1 MAKPLVIVESPA
13 KAKTLGR
20 FLGNRYRVE
29 ASYGHIRDLP
39 ESAAEVPKDIKEK
52 EWGRL
57 GVDVESDFTPYYV
70 VPSDKRKQVAHLK
83 TAVKEASELLL
94 ATDPDREG
102 ESISWHLAQLL
113 KPRIPVRR
121 IVFHEITEDAVK
133 EALANP
139 SDVNENLVRAQ
150 ESRRILDRLY
160 GYTLSPV
167 LWKKVQTG
175 LSAGRVQS
183 VAVRLIVEREEER
196 RAFRAGVFWD
206 LEASMEGEGRRFVAT
221 LVRIGDQRIASGK
234 DFDPQTGRL
243 KNQVRLIDEA
253 SAGALVDAMV
263 GNLPWTVSSVEQK
276 PGVER
281 PAPPFTTSTLTQEAS
296 RKLGF
301 ATERTMQVAQR
312 LFQGLEGVGGGQGL
326 ITYHRTDSTTLSD
339 KALGESARVIREIFG
354 AEFHDG
360 PRRYQTRVKNAQ
372 EAHEA
377 IRPTDFRLT
386 PAQLEGALD
395 FDELRVYELIWKR
408 TMASQMVD
416 ARVLRTTL
424 EISAKGTGGEVA
436 VLTASGKAIEFAGFR
451 RAYVEGSDDP
461 AAELEEQEAIL
472 PQCRVGDRIHRDGST
487 PIALL
492 DTVPKRHETT
502 PPARYTEASLIKE
515 LERLGIGRP
524 STYAPTIATIV
535 RRGYV
540 FRQSK
545 ALVPSFTAF
554 AVTKLLREH
563 FGDFVETDFTAEMED
578 DLDEISRGEREWVA
592 FLKQF
597 YYGDK
602 KHRGLLPAVEHGA
615 EKADY
620 PVLTLGEDDDSGEPV
635 RVRIGRF
642 GPFVQVGEGGPGRT
656 ASLPEDVAPADLTVE
671 KALELV
677 RAKAEGPRTLGTD
690 PATGL
695 PVFVMNGRYGAYV
708 QLGETPIKGQR
719 AKVKGEEASKVKGEG
734 ASKGKGGDAKPKRA
748 SLQAGMSEDTVTLDE
763 ALRLLSL
770 PRVLGLHPDDNEPVV
785 TNFGRFGPYV
795 KHGDEFRSLESEE
808 DVFGISFDAALAL
821 LRAPKQSR
829 RRQTQKKVLRELSA
843 DGSTLKL
850 MAGRYGPY
858 VTDGTTN
865 ASLPRGTSPES
876 LTYAQAA
883 ELIAARRD
891 AVPMPRRR
899 ARGQGARPQGSGP
912 RPQSGPRGQAPGTR
926 PKATGR
932 RRARRPDS

>member
-20 FLGNRYRVE
+20 FLGNQYRVE

-39 ESAAEVPKDIKEK
+39 ESAAEVPKEIKEK

-57 GVDVESDFTPYYV
+57 GVDVDKDFTPYYV
-70 VPSDKRKQVAHLK
+70 VPGDKKKQVAHLRS
-83 TAVKEASELLL
+83 AVKEASELLL

-102 ESISWHLAQLL
+102 ESISWHLAQVL
-113 KPRIPVRR
+113 KPKVPVRR
-121 IVFHEITEDAVK
+121 IVFHEITEDAVRD
-133 EALANP
+133 ALAHP

-183 VAVRLIVEREEER
+183 VAVRVIVEREEER
-196 RAFRAGVFWD
+196 RAFRTAVYWD
-206 LEASMEGEGRRFVAT
+206 IEARLRGEGREFTAT
-221 LVRIGDQRIASGK
+221 LVRLADQRIASGK
-234 DFDPQTGRL
+234 DFDPQTGEL
-243 KNQVRLIDEA
+243 KNRNVRLLDEA
-253 SAGALVDAMV
+253 AAAALVEAV
-263 GNLPWTVSSVEQK
+263 RGNLPWTVTGVEQK

-301 ATERTMQVAQR
+301 ATERTMQIAQR
-312 LFQGLEGVGGGQGL
+312 LFQGVDAVDGVGGL

-339 KALGESARVIREIFG
+339 KALQESARVIREMFG
-354 AEFHDG
+354 GEYYDG

-377 IRPTDFRLT
+377 IRPTDFRLA
-386 PAQLEGALD
+386 PSQLDGVLD
-395 FDELRVYELIWKR
+395 SDELKLYELIWKR
-408 TMASQMVD
+408 TTASQMVD
-416 ARVLRTTL
+416 ARVLRTTM
-424 EISAKGTGGEVA
+424 EISAIGGPGGETA
-436 VLTASGKAIEFAGFR
+436 VFTASGKAIEFAGFR

-472 PQCRVGDRIHRDGST
+472 PQARVGDRIHADRSGNPSGDAT
-487 PIALL
+487 APIALVAT
-492 DTVPKRHETT
+492 DAKRHETS
-502 PPARYTEASLIKE
+502 PPARFTEASLIKE

-524 STYAPTIATIV
+524 STYAPTIATIA

-540 FRQSK
+540 FRQGK

-563 FGDFVETDFTAEMED
+563 FGDFVETDFTAEMEE
-578 DLDEISRGEREWVA
+578 DLDEISRGEREWIE
-592 FLKQF
+592 FLRQF
-597 YYGDK
+597 YFGTT
-602 KHRGLLPAVEHGA
+602 KHRGLLPAAEDGA

-620 PVLTLGEDDDSGEPV
+620 PLLDLGVDPESGEPV

-642 GPFVQVGEGGPGRT
+642 GPFVQVADGGPGRT
-656 ASLPEDVAPADLTVE
+656 ASLPDEVAPADLTIE
-671 KALELV
+671 RALELV
-677 RAKAEGPRTLGTD
+677 RAKAEGPRSLGVD
-690 PATGL
+690 PATGKN
-695 PVFVMNGRYGAYV
+695 VYVMTGRFGAYV
-708 QLGETPIKGQR
+708 QLGETPEPPP
-719 AKVKGEEASKVKGEG
+719 KVKGKKAEPVE
-734 ASKGKGGDAKPKRA
+734 KPKRA
-748 SLQAGMSEDTVTLDE
+748 SLQGGMSESTLTLAE
-763 ALRLLSL
+763 ALKLLSL

-808 DVFGISFDAALAL
+808 DVFAIAFDAALEL

-829 RRQTQKKVLRELSA
+829 RRQSAQKKMLRELTKEGHA
-843 DGSTLKL
+843 PLKL
-850 MAGRYGPY
+850 LAGRYGPY
-858 VTDGTTN
+858 VTDGSLN
-865 ASLPRGTSPES
+865 ASIPKTTSPEAV
-876 LTYAQAA
+876 TYEQAV
-883 ELIAARRD
+883 ELLAARRD
-891 AVPMPRRR
+891 AAPAPRRGGFKRR
-899 ARGQGARPQGSGP
+899 AASAGGARTA
-912 RPQSGPRGQAPGTR
+912 RTR
-926 PKATGR
+926 KSA
-932 RRARRPDS
+932 

>member
-20 FLGNRYRVE
+20 FLGSKYRVE

-39 ESAAEVPKDIKEK
+39 ESAAEVPKEIKEK

-57 GVDVESDFTPYYV
+57 GVDVDSDFKPYYV
-70 VPSDKRKQVAHLK
+70 VPNDKKKQVAHLK
-83 TAVKEASELLL
+83 TAVKDASEILL

-102 ESISWHLAQLL
+102 EAISWHLTQVL
-113 KPRIPVRR
+113 KPKVPVRR

-133 EALANP
+133 EALDHP
-139 SDVNENLVRAQ
+139 SKVNEDLVRAQ

-160 GYTLSPV
+160 GYTLSPL

-196 RAFRAGVFWD
+196 RAFRTAVYWD
-206 LEASMEGEGRRFVAT
+206 LEATLKGDGREFVAT
-221 LVRIGDQRIASGK
+221 LARLNDQRIATGK
-234 DFDPQTGRL
+234 DFDAKTGEL
-243 KNQVRLIDEA
+243 KNPNARLLDEA
-253 SAGALVDAMV
+253 AAVTLAEAIRANV
-263 GNLPWTVSSVEQK
+263 PWTVSSVEQK
-276 PGVER
+276 PGIER

-301 ATERTMQVAQR
+301 STERTMQAAQR
-312 LFQGLEGVGGGQGL
+312 LFQGVDVGNGEMEGL

-339 KALGESARVIREIFG
+339 KALQESARVIREMFG
-354 AEFHDG
+354 GEYYDA

-377 IRPTDFRLT
+377 IRPTDFRLA
-386 PAQLEGALD
+386 PSQLEQVLD
-395 FDELRVYELIWKR
+395 SDDLKIYELIWKR

-416 ARVLRTTL
+416 ARVLRTTI
-424 EISAKGTGGEVA
+424 EISANAPNGDVA

-472 PQCRVGDRIHRDGST
+472 PQCSVGDQIDRDRT
-487 PIALL
+487 AIVLL
-492 DTVPKRHETT
+492 GTAPKKHETT
-502 PPARYTEASLIKE
+502 PPARFTEASLIKE

-524 STYAPTIATIV
+524 STFAPTIATIV

-540 FRQSK
+540 FRQGK

-554 AVTKLLREH
+554 AVTKLLRDH
-563 FGDFVETDFTAEMED
+563 FGDFIETDFTAEMEE
-578 DLDEISRGEREWVA
+578 DLDEISRGEREWIE
-592 FLKQF
+592 FLREF

-602 KHRGLLPAVEHGA
+602 KKKHRGLLGAVVKGE
-615 EKADY
+615 ENADY
-620 PVLTLGEDDDSGEPV
+620 PVLDLGDDAESGESV
-635 RVRIGRF
+635 RIRIGRF

-656 ASLPEDVAPADLTVE
+656 ASLPDDIAPADLTLD

-677 RAKAEGPRTLGTD
+677 RAKAEGPRSIGTD
-690 PATGL
+690 PTTGMN
-695 PVFVMNGRYGAYV
+695 VYVMNGRYGAYV
-708 QLGETPIKGQR
+708 QLGETP
-719 AKVKGEEASKVKGEG
+719 EG
-734 ASKGKGGDAKPKRA
+734 KKAEKPKRA
-748 SLQAGMSEDTVTLDE
+748 SLQGGMTEQTITLDD
-763 ALRLLSL
+763 ALKLLSL
-770 PRVLGLHPDDNEPVV
+770 PREVGVHPDDGQPIV

-795 KHGDEFRSLESEE
+795 KHNDEFRSLESDD
-808 DVFGISFDAALAL
+808 DVFNVSFEQALAL

-829 RRQTQKKVLRELSA
+829 RRQVAQKK
-843 DGSTLKL
+843 TLKEL
-850 MAGRYGPY
+850 TNNGTTIKLLTGRYGPY

-865 ASLPRGTSPES
+865 ASVPKSVNPES
-876 LTYAQAA
+876 VTFEQAM
-883 ELIAARRD
+883 ELLEARRN
-891 AVPMPRRR
+891 AAPTPRR
-899 ARGQGARPQGSGP
+899 
-912 RPQSGPRGQAPGTR
+912 AP
-926 PKATGR
+926 AAGR
-932 RRARRPDS
+932 RRAAAPASRPRKTTRKAAGA

>member
-1 MAKPLVIVESPA
+1 MAAKPLVIVESPA
-13 KAKTLGR
+13 KARTLGR
-20 FLGNRYRVE
+20 FLGNKYRVE

-39 ESAAEVPKDIKEK
+39 ESAADVPKDIKEK

-70 VPSDKRKQVAHLK
+70 IPSDKRKQVAHLK
-83 TAVKEASELLL
+83 SAIKDASELLL

-102 ESISWHLAQLL
+102 ESISWHLAQVL
-113 KPRIPVRR
+113 KPKIPVRR

-133 EALANP
+133 EALEHP

-196 RAFRAGVFWD
+196 RAFRTGVYWD
-206 LEASMEGEGRRFVAT
+206 IEASLQGEGRQFTAT
-221 LVRIGDQRIASGK
+221 LIRLADQRIASGK
-234 DFDPQTGRL
+234 DFDPQSGRL
-243 KNQVRLIDEA
+243 KNQNVRLLDEA
-253 SAGALVDAMV
+253 ATTALRDAV
-263 GNLPWTVSSVEQK
+263 VANVPWTVSSVEQK

-312 LFQGLEGVGGGQGL
+312 LFQGLENVGNGQGL

-339 KALGESARVIREIFG
+339 KALGESARVIAEIFG
-354 AEFHDG
+354 ADYYG
-360 PRRYQTRVKNAQ
+360 GARRYQTRVKNAQ

-377 IRPTDFRLT
+377 IRPTDFRVT
-386 PAQLEGALD
+386 PSQLEGTLD
-395 FDELRVYELIWKR
+395 SDEFRLYELIWKR

-416 ARVLRTTL
+416 ARVLRTAL
-424 EISAKGTGGEVA
+424 ELTAQGTNGDTA
-436 VLTASGKAIEFAGFR
+436 TFTASGKAIELAGFR
-451 RAYVEGSDDP
+451 RAYGEGSDDP

-472 PQCRVGDRIHRDGST
+472 PQCKVGDRVHRDGTT
-487 PIALL
+487 PLTLL
-492 DTVPKRHETT
+492 DTAAKRHETS
-502 PPARYTEASLIKE
+502 PPARFTEASLIKE

-554 AVTKLLREH
+554 AVTKLLRDH

-578 DLDEISRGEREWVA
+578 DLDEISRGERESNA
-592 FLKQF
+592 FLKEF

-602 KHRGLLPAVEHGA
+602 KHRGLLPAVVKGA
-615 EKADY
+615 ENADY
-620 PVLTLGEDDDSGEPV
+620 PLLELGTEPETGEIV

-656 ASLPEDVAPADLTVE
+656 ASLPDEIPPADLTVE
-671 KALELV
+671 RALELV
-677 RAKAEGPRTLGTD
+677 RVKAEGPRTLGVD
-690 PATGL
+690 PATGQN
-695 PVFVMNGRYGAYV
+695 VYVMNGRYGAYV
-708 QLGETPIKGQR
+708 QLGETPETPPKG
-719 AKVKGEEASKVKGEG
+719 AKVRGAKGAKAEKPEKVE
-734 ASKGKGGDAKPKRA
+734 KPKRA
-748 SLQAGMSEDTVTLDE
+748 SLQAGT
-763 ALRLLSL
+763 
-770 PRVLGLHPDDNEPVV
+770 
-785 TNFGRFGPYV
+785 
-795 KHGDEFRSLESEE
+795 
-808 DVFGISFDAALAL
+808 
-821 LRAPKQSR
+821 
-829 RRQTQKKVLRELSA
+829 
-843 DGSTLKL
+843 
-850 MAGRYGPY
+850 
-858 VTDGTTN
+858 
-865 ASLPRGTSPES
+865 
-876 LTYAQAA
+876 
-883 ELIAARRD
+883 
-891 AVPMPRRR
+891 
-899 ARGQGARPQGSGP
+899 
-912 RPQSGPRGQAPGTR
+912 
-926 PKATGR
+926 
-932 RRARRPDS
+932 

>member
-1 MAKPLVIVESPA
+1 MANKPLIIVESPA

-20 FLGNRYRVE
+20 FLGAKYRVE
-29 ASYGHIRDLP
+29 ASFGHIRDLP
-39 ESAAEVPKDIKEK
+39 ESAADVPKEIKDK

-57 GVDVESDFTPYYV
+57 GVDVDSEFTPYYV
-70 VPSDKRKQVAHLK
+70 VPGDKKKQVAHLK
-83 TAVKEASELLL
+83 SALKDASEVLL

-102 ESISWHLAQLL
+102 ESISWHLAQVL
-113 KPRIPVRR
+113 KPKVPVRR

-133 EALANP
+133 EALAHP
-139 SDVNENLVRAQ
+139 GIVNENLVRAQ

-160 GYTLSPV
+160 GYTLSPL

-196 RAFRAGVFWD
+196 RAFHSAVYWD
-206 LEASMEGEGRRFVAT
+206 LEATLKGEGREFVAT
-221 LVRIGDQRIASGK
+221 LVKVNDQRVATGK
-234 DFDPQTGRL
+234 DFDASTGALRSKNVRLLDEAATGRL
-243 KNQVRLIDEA
+243 VEA
-253 SAGALVDAMV
+253 IRANV
-263 GNLPWTVSSVEQK
+263 PWTVTSVEQK

-281 PAPPFTTSTLTQEAS
+281 PAPPFTTSTLTQEAG

-301 ATERTMQVAQR
+301 STERTMQAAQR
-312 LFQGLEGVGGGQGL
+312 LFQGVDTGNGEMEGL

-339 KALGESARVIREIFG
+339 KALQESARVIRGMFG
-354 AEFHDG
+354 DEYYDS

-377 IRPTDFRLT
+377 IRPSDFKLA
-386 PAQLEGALD
+386 PSQLEGVLD
-395 FDELRVYELIWKR
+395 ADDLKVYELIWKR

-424 EISAKGTGGEVA
+424 EISAKGPDGDVA
-436 VLTASGKAIEFAGFR
+436 VMTAAGKAIEFAGFR

-472 PQCRVGDRIHRDGST
+472 PQCKVGDLVHRDGST
-487 PIALL
+487 GITLL
-492 DTVPKRHETT
+492 GTEPKKHETL
-502 PPARYTEASLIKE
+502 PPARFTEASLIKE

-540 FRQSK
+540 FRQGK

-554 AVTKLLREH
+554 AVTKLLRDH

-578 DLDEISRGEREWVA
+578 DLDEISRGERESGA

-597 YYGDK
+597 YFGDK
-602 KHRGLLPAVEHGA
+602 KHRGLLPAVTLGA

-620 PVLTLGEDDDSGEPV
+620 PLLDLGTDPDTGEPV

-642 GPFVQVGEGGPGRT
+642 GPFVQVADGGPGRT
-656 ASLPEDVAPADLTVE
+656 ASLPEDLAPADLTSE

-677 RAKAEGPRTLGTD
+677 RAKAEGPRTIGVD

-695 PVFVMNGRYGAYV
+695 NVYVMNGRYGSYV
-708 QLGETPIKGQR
+708 QLGEMPEAPAKG
-719 AKVKGEEASKVKGEG
+719 AKVRGAKAAKAEKVE
-734 ASKGKGGDAKPKRA
+734 KPKRA
-748 SLQAGMSEDTVTLDE
+748 SLQSGMTESTVTLEE
-763 ALRLLSL
+763 ALKLLSL
-770 PRVLGLHPDDNEPVV
+770 PRVVGLHPDDNEPIT
-785 TNFGRFGPYV
+785 TNFGRFGPYA
-795 KHGDEFRSLESEE
+795 KHGDEFRSLESED
-808 DVFGISFDAALAL
+808 DVFNISFDAALAL
-821 LRAPKQSR
+821 IRAPKVSR
-829 RRQTQKKVLRELSA
+829 RRPSASKKVLRELAEGTTS
-843 DGSTLKL
+843 LKVL
-850 MAGRYGPY
+850 AGRYGPY

-865 ASLPRGTSPES
+865 ASIPKGTSPES
-876 LTYAQAA
+876 VTFEQAMA
-883 ELIAARRD
+883 LLAARRE
-891 AVPMPRRR
+891 AAPSPRR
-899 ARGQGARPQGSGP
+899 
-912 RPQSGPRGQAPGTR
+912 APS
-926 PKATGR
+926 R
-932 RRARRPDS
+932 RRTAASAGKARSPRRKAAGA

>member
-1 MAKPLVIVESPA
+1 MAAGKPLVIVESPA

-20 FLGNRYRVE
+20 FLGNKYRVE

-39 ESAAEVPKDIKEK
+39 ESAADVPKEIKEK

-57 GVDVESDFTPYYV
+57 GVDVEQDFTPYYV

-102 ESISWHLAQLL
+102 ESISWHLTQVL
-113 KPRIPVRR
+113 KPKVPVRR

-133 EALANP
+133 EALDNP
-139 SDVNENLVRAQ
+139 GDVNENLVRAQ

-196 RAFRAGVFWD
+196 RAFHSAEYWD
-206 LEASMEGEGRRFVAT
+206 IEAPMKGEGREFIAT
-221 LVRIGDQRIASGK
+221 LVRINDQRIATGK
-234 DFDPQTGRL
+234 DFDAQTGAL
-243 KNQVRLIDEA
+243 KNQNARLLDGPTTQNLVEAVR
-253 SAGALVDAMV
+253 SNV
-263 GNLPWTVSSVEQK
+263 PWTVTNVEQK

-301 ATERTMQVAQR
+301 STERTMQVAQR
-312 LFQGLEGVGGGQGL
+312 LFQGVDVGNGQMEGL
-326 ITYHRTDSTTLSD
+326 ISYHRTDSTTLSD
-339 KALGESARVIREIFG
+339 KAINESARVIREMFG
-354 AEFHDG
+354 ADYYDA

-377 IRPTDFRLT
+377 IRPTDFRLA
-386 PAQLEGALD
+386 PSQLEGTLD
-395 FDELRVYELIWKR
+395 PDEVRVYELIWKR

-424 EISAKGTGGEVA
+424 EISAKGPNGETA
-436 VLTASGKAIEFAGFR
+436 FFTASGKAIEFAGFR

-472 PQCRVGDRIHRDGST
+472 PQCSIGDRIHTDGST
-487 PIALL
+487 PITLVGAE
-492 DTVPKRHETT
+492 PKRHETV
-502 PPARYTEASLIKE
+502 PPARFTEASLIKE

-540 FRQSK
+540 FRQGK

-563 FGDFVETDFTAEMED
+563 FGDFVESDFTAEMED
-578 DLDEISRGEREWVA
+578 DLDEISRGERESVA
-592 FLKQF
+592 FLRQF

-602 KHRGLLPAVEHGA
+602 KHRGLLPAVENGA

-620 PVLTLGEDDDSGEPV
+620 PVLDLGTDPESGETV
-635 RVRIGRF
+635 RIRIGRF
-642 GPFVQVGEGGPGRT
+642 GPFVQVAEGGPGRT
-656 ASLPEDVAPADLTVE
+656 ASLPEDVAPADLSVD
-671 KALELV
+671 KAMELV
-677 RAKAEGPRTLGTD
+677 RAKAEGPRTLGVD
-690 PATGL
+690 PATDQN
-695 PVFVMNGRYGAYV
+695 VYVMNGRYGAYV
-708 QLGETPIKGQR
+708 QLGETP
-719 AKVKGEEASKVKGEG
+719 EA
-734 ASKGKGGDAKPKRA
+734 KGKGKKAEKPKRA
-748 SLQAGMSEDTVTLDE
+748 SLQASMTDSTVTLEE
-763 ALRLLSL
+763 ALKLLSL
-770 PRVLGLHPDDNEPVV
+770 PRVVGLHPDDNEPIT
-785 TNFGRFGPYV
+785 TNFGRFGPYA
-795 KHGDEFRSLESEE
+795 KHGDEFRSLESED
-808 DVFGISFDAALAL
+808 DVFNISFDAALAL
-821 LRAPKQSR
+821 MRAPKQSR
-829 RRQTQKKVLRELSA
+829 RRPAAQKKVLREITEN
-843 DGSTLKL
+843 GTTLKL
-850 MAGRYGPY
+850 LAGRYGPY

-865 ASLPRGTSPES
+865 ASIPKTTAPES
-876 LTYAQAA
+876 LTYAQAT
-883 ELIAARRD
+883 ELLAARRD
-891 AVPMPRRR
+891 AAPSPRGGR
-899 ARGQGARPQGSGP
+899 ARP
-912 RPQSGPRGQAPGTR
+912 RAV
-926 PKATGR
+926 KATASAGR
-932 RRARRPDS
+932 SRRKAVGA

>member
-20 FLGNRYRVE
+20 FLGSKYRVE
-29 ASYGHIRDLP
+29 ASFGHIRDLP
-39 ESAAEVPKDIKEK
+39 ESAADVPKEIKEK

-57 GVDVESDFTPYYV
+57 GVDVDQDFTPYYV
-70 VPSDKRKQVAHLK
+70 VPGDKRKQVAHLK
-83 TAVKEASELLL
+83 LAVKDASELLL

-102 ESISWHLAQLL
+102 ESISWHLAQVL
-113 KPRIPVRR
+113 KPKVPVRR
-121 IVFHEITEDAVK
+121 IVFHEITEEAVR
-133 EALANP
+133 EALDHP
-139 SDVNENLVRAQ
+139 GEVNENLVRAQ

-196 RAFRAGVFWD
+196 RAFRTAVYWD
-206 LEASMEGEGRRFVAT
+206 LDAKLKGEGREFVAT
-221 LVRIGDQRIASGK
+221 LAKLNDRRIASGK
-234 DFDPQTGRL
+234 DFDAQTGAL
-243 KNQVRLIDEA
+243 KNQNVRLLDEA
-253 SAGALVDAMV
+253 AATTLVEALRANV
-263 GNLPWTVSSVEQK
+263 PWTITSVEQK

-301 ATERTMQVAQR
+301 ATERTMQIAQR
-312 LFQGLEGVGGGQGL
+312 LFQGVDGGDSGMGGL

-339 KALGESARVIREIFG
+339 KALSESARVIKEMFG
-354 AEFHDG
+354 AEYHDA

-377 IRPTDFRLT
+377 IRPTDFRLA
-386 PAQLEGALD
+386 PSQLEGVLD
-395 FDELRVYELIWKR
+395 SDELRIYELIWKR

-416 ARVLRTTL
+416 ARVLRTSM
-424 EISAKGTGGEVA
+424 EISAKAPGGEMA
-436 VLTASGKAIEFAGFR
+436 VLAASGKAIEFAGFR

-472 PQCRVGDRIHRDGST
+472 PQAKVGDRVHRDGST
-487 PIALL
+487 AITLIE
-492 DTVPKRHETT
+492 TEPKRHDTT
-502 PPARYTEASLIKE
+502 PPARFTEASLIKE

-540 FRQSK
+540 FRQAK

-554 AVTKLLREH
+554 AVTKLLRDH
-563 FGDFVETDFTAEMED
+563 FGDFVESDFTAEMEE
-578 DLDEISRGEREWVA
+578 DLDEISRGERESVA

-597 YYGDK
+597 YFGTA
-602 KHRGLLPAVEHGA
+602 KHRGLLPAAEQGA
-615 EKADY
+615 VNADY
-620 PVLTLGEDDDSGEPV
+620 PLLDLGIEPETGEAV

-656 ASLPEDVAPADLTVE
+656 ASLPEEIAPADLSVD

-677 RAKAEGPRTLGTD
+677 RAKAEGPRTLGVD
-690 PATGL
+690 PATAKN
-695 PVFVMNGRYGAYV
+695 VYVMNGRYGAYV
-708 QLGETPIKGQR
+708 QLGETPEAPPKVKGKK
-719 AKVKGEEASKVKGEG
+719 AKVKGTEEAE
-734 ASKGKGGDAKPKRA
+734 KPKRA
-748 SLQAGMSEDTVTLDE
+748 SLQAGMTDATVTLDE

-770 PRVLGLHPDDNEPVV
+770 PRVLGLHPDDNEPIV

-795 KHGDEFRSLESEE
+795 KHGDEFRSLESDD
-808 DVFGISFDAALAL
+808 DVFGISFDAALEL
-821 LRAPKQSR
+821 IRAPKQSR
-829 RRQTQKKVLRELSA
+829 RKGAAQKKTLRELTKE
-843 DGSTLKL
+843 GETPIKL
-850 MAGRYGPY
+850 LAGRYGPY
-858 VTDGTTN
+858 VTDGNLN
-865 ASLPRGTSPES
+865 ASLPKTMSPDAV
-876 LTYAQAA
+876 TYEQAV
-883 ELIAARRD
+883 ELLEARRGL
-891 AVPMPRRR
+891 APTPRRGVARRGR
-899 ARGQGARPQGSGP
+899 ATPKAKGP
-912 RPQSGPRGQAPGTR
+912 RAKAKGLSQA
-926 PKATGR
+926 
-932 RRARRPDS
+932 

>member
-20 FLGNRYRVE
+20 FLGNKYRVE
-29 ASYGHIRDLP
+29 ASFGHIRDLP
-39 ESAAEVPKDIKEK
+39 ESAAEVPKEIKEK
-52 EWGRL
+52 DWGRL
-57 GVDVESDFTPYYV
+57 GVDVDEDFKPYYV
-70 VPSDKRKQVAHLK
+70 VPGDKKKQVAHLK
-83 TAVKEASELLL
+83 VALKEASELLL

-102 ESISWHLAQLL
+102 ESISWHLAQVL
-113 KPRIPVRR
+113 KPKVPVRR
-121 IVFHEITEDAVK
+121 IVFHEITEEAVK
-133 EALANP
+133 EALDHP

-196 RAFRAGVFWD
+196 RAFRTAVYWD
-206 LEASMEGEGRRFVAT
+206 LEATLKGEGREFIAT
-221 LVRIGDQRIASGK
+221 LVRVGDQRIASGK
-234 DFDPQTGRL
+234 DFDPSTGEL
-243 KNQVRLIDEA
+243 KNTSSRLLDEPTTRT
-253 SAGALVDAMV
+253 LVDTLRANV
-263 GNLPWTVSSVEQK
+263 PWTVTSVEQK

-301 ATERTMQVAQR
+301 ATERTMQIAQR
-312 LFQGLEGVGGGQGL
+312 LFQGVDAVDTQGGL

-339 KALGESARVIREIFG
+339 KALHESARVIRSMFG
-354 AEFHDG
+354 GEYYDA

-377 IRPTDFRLT
+377 IRPTNFNLT
-386 PAQLEGALD
+386 PSQLEGALD
-395 FDELRVYELIWKR
+395 SDEQRIYELIWKR

-416 ARVLRTTL
+416 ARVLRTSV
-424 EISAKGTGGEVA
+424 EISAKGPGGETA

-472 PQCRVGDRIHRDGST
+472 PQCKVGDQIHAAERT
-487 PIALL
+487 PDDAIGLL
-492 DTVPKRHETT
+492 GIEAKKHETS
-502 PPARYTEASLIKE
+502 PPARFTEASLIKE

-540 FRQSK
+540 VRQGK

-554 AVTKLLREH
+554 AVTKLLRDH
-563 FGDFVETDFTAEMED
+563 FGDFVETDFTAEMEE
-578 DLDEISRGEREWVA
+578 DLDEISRGERESNE

-597 YYGDK
+597 YFGTK
-602 KHRGLLPAVEHGA
+602 KHRGLLPAAEKGA

-620 PVLTLGEDDDSGEPV
+620 PLLDLGVDSESGETV

-656 ASLPEDVAPADLTVE
+656 ASLPDDIAPADLSVE
-671 KALELV
+671 KAMELV
-677 RAKAEGPRTLGTD
+677 RAKAEGPRTLGVD
-690 PATGL
+690 PATGQN
-695 PVFVMNGRYGAYV
+695 VYVMNGRYGAYV
-708 QLGETPIKGQR
+708 QLGETPEAP
-719 AKVKGEEASKVKGEG
+719 AKKKRGEARRETVE
-734 ASKGKGGDAKPKRA
+734 KPKRS
-748 SLQAGMSEDTVTLDE
+748 SLQGGMTESTVTLEE
-763 ALRLLSL
+763 ALKLLSL
-770 PRVLGLHPDDNEPVV
+770 PRTLGVHPDDNEPIV

-795 KHGDEFRSLESEE
+795 KHGDEFRSLESDD
-808 DVFGISFDAALAL
+808 DVFAISFDAALAL
-821 LRAPKQSR
+821 IRAPKQSR
-829 RRQTQKKVLRELSA
+829 RRQAAKTVLKELTK
-843 DGSTLKL
+843 DGLTIKL
-850 MAGRYGPY
+850 LSGRYGPY
-858 VTDGTTN
+858 VTDGSLN
-865 ASLPRGTSPES
+865 ASLPKTMNPEAI
-876 LTYAQAA
+876 TYEQAA
-883 ELIAARRD
+883 ELLAARKD
-891 AVPMPRRR
+891 AAPMPRRGGFKRRAAKSTGAKPR
-899 ARGQGARPQGSGP
+899 ARKAAGA
-912 RPQSGPRGQAPGTR
+912 
-926 PKATGR
+926 
-932 RRARRPDS
+932 

>member
-1 MAKPLVIVESPA
+1 MANKPLVIVESPA

-20 FLGNRYRVE
+20 FLGNKYRVE

-39 ESAAEVPKDIKEK
+39 ESAAEVPKEIKDK
-52 EWGRL
+52 DWGRL
-57 GVDVESDFTPYYV
+57 GVDVNQDFTPYYV

-102 ESISWHLAQLL
+102 ESISWHLAQVL
-113 KPRIPVRR
+113 KPKVPVHR

-133 EALANP
+133 AALEHP
-139 SDVNENLVRAQ
+139 SAVNENLVRAQ

-196 RAFRAGVFWD
+196 RAFRTGVYWD
-206 LEASMEGEGRRFVAT
+206 LEAMLKGDGREFAAT
-221 LVRIGDQRIASGK
+221 LVRLNDQRIATGK
-234 DFDPQTGRL
+234 DFDAQTGAL
-243 KNQVRLIDEA
+243 KNQNVRLLDE
-253 SAGALVDAMV
+253 SATTTLVDAIR
-263 GNLPWTVSSVEQK
+263 GNLPWTVTSLEQR

-301 ATERTMQVAQR
+301 STERTMQIAQR
-312 LFQGLEGVGGGQGL
+312 LFQGIDVGNGQMEGL

-339 KALGESARVIREIFG
+339 KALNESARVIREMFG
-354 AEFHDG
+354 NEYYDG
-360 PRRYQTRVKNAQ
+360 ARRYQTRVKNAQ

-377 IRPTDFRLT
+377 IRPTDFRLA
-386 PAQLEGALD
+386 PSQLEGALD
-395 FDELRVYELIWKR
+395 GDELRVYELIWKR

-416 ARVLRTTL
+416 ARVLRTTM
-424 EISAKGTGGEVA
+424 EISAQGPNSDRA

-461 AAELEEQEAIL
+461 VAELEEQEAIL
-472 PQCRVGDRIHRDGST
+472 PQAAVGDRINVTGT

-492 DTVPKRHETT
+492 RVDAKRHETA
-502 PPARYTEASLIKE
+502 PPARFTEASLIKE

-524 STYAPTIATIV
+524 STFAPTIATIV

-540 FRQSK
+540 NRQGK
-545 ALVPSFTAF
+545 ALIPSFTAF

-563 FGDFVETDFTAEMED
+563 FGDFVETDFTAEMEE
-578 DLDEISRGEREWVA
+578 DLDEISRGERESIA
-592 FLKQF
+592 FLREF
-597 YYGDK
+597 YFGDK
-602 KHRGLLPAVEHGA
+602 KHRGLLPAVEDGA

-620 PVLTLGEDDDSGEPV
+620 PLLDLGVDPESGEPV

-642 GPFVQVGEGGPGRT
+642 GPFVQVGDGGPGKT
-656 ASLPEDVAPADLTVE
+656 ASLPEDVAPADLAVE

-677 RAKAEGPRTLGTD
+677 RAKAEGPRTLGVD
-690 PATGL
+690 PATGKN
-695 PVFVMNGRYGAYV
+695 VYVMNGRYGAYV
-708 QLGETPIKGQR
+708 QLGETPEAAPKPKR
-719 AKVKGEEASKVKGEG
+719 AKGSKAAAVE
-734 ASKGKGGDAKPKRA
+734 KPKRA
-748 SLQAGMSEDTVTLDE
+748 SLQAGMTESSVTLDE
-763 ALRLLSL
+763 ALKLLSL
-770 PRVLGLHPDDNEPVV
+770 PRVVGVHPDDNEPIV

-795 KHGDEFRSLESEE
+795 KHKDEFRSLESED
-808 DVFGISFDAALAL
+808 DVFNISFDAALEL
-821 LRAPKQSR
+821 IRAPKQSR
-829 RRQTQKKVLRELSA
+829 RRQGAQRKTLRELTH
-843 DGSTLKL
+843 DGATLKIL
-850 MAGRYGPY
+850 AGRYGPY

-865 ASLPRGTSPES
+865 ASLPKTMAPEAV
-876 LTYAQAA
+876 TYEQAM
-883 ELIAARRD
+883 ELLAARRD
-891 AVPMPRRR
+891 AAPSPKRGGFKRR
-899 ARGQGARPQGSGP
+899 AAAGGR
-912 RPQSGPRGQAPGTR
+912 
-926 PKATGR
+926 KAT
-932 RRARRPDS
+932 RAAKPVEA

>member
-1 MAKPLVIVESPA
+1 MAAKPLVIVESPA
-13 KAKTLGR
+13 KARTLGR

-39 ESAAEVPKDIKEK
+39 ESAADVPKDIKEK

-57 GVDVESDFTPYYV
+57 GVDVERDFTPYYV
-70 VPSDKRKQVAHLK
+70 VPGDKKKQVAHLK
-83 TAVKEASELLL
+83 TAIKDASELLL

-102 ESISWHLAQLL
+102 ESISWHLAQVL
-113 KPRIPVRR
+113 KPKIPVRR

-133 EALANP
+133 AALEHP
-139 SDVNENLVRAQ
+139 GDVNENLVRAQ

-196 RAFRAGVFWD
+196 RAFRVGVYWD
-206 LEASMEGEGRRFVAT
+206 LEAALQGDGRQFTAT
-221 LVRIGDQRIASGK
+221 LVRLGDRRIASGK
-234 DFDPQTGRL
+234 DFDAQTGQL
-243 KNQVRLIDEA
+243 KNQNVRLLDEA
-253 SAGALVDAMV
+253 TASALRDAV
-263 GNLPWTVSSVEQK
+263 VANVPWVVSSVEQK

-296 RKLGF
+296 RKLGY

-312 LFQGLEGVGGGQGL
+312 LFQGLENVGNGQGL
-326 ITYHRTDSTTLSD
+326 ITYHRTDSTTLSE
-339 KALGESARVIREIFG
+339 KALAESARVIGEIFG
-354 AEFHDG
+354 PDYYGGA
-360 PRRYQTRVKNAQ
+360 RRYQTRVKNAQ

-377 IRPTDFRLT
+377 IRPTDFSVT
-386 PAQLEGALD
+386 PSQLEGQLEP
-395 FDELRVYELIWKR
+395 DEWRVYDLIWKR

-416 ARVLRTTL
+416 ARVLRTSIEL
-424 EISAKGTGGEVA
+424 RAQGAAGEIAFF
-436 VLTASGKAIEFAGFR
+436 TASGKAIEFAGFR

-472 PQCRVGDRIHRDGST
+472 PQCKVGDLIHRDGST
-487 PIALL
+487 PIGLL
-492 DTVPKRHETT
+492 DTAAKRHETT
-502 PPARYTEASLIKE
+502 PPARFTEASLIKE

-540 FRQSK
+540 FRQAK

-563 FGDFVETDFTAEMED
+563 FGDFVESDFTAEMED

-592 FLKQF
+592 FLRQF
-597 YYGDK
+597 YYGDT
-602 KHRGLLPAVEHGA
+602 KHRGLLPAVNAGA
-615 EKADY
+615 ENADY
-620 PVLTLGEDDDSGEPV
+620 PVLTLGEDPDTREPV

-656 ASLPEDVAPADLTVE
+656 ASLPEDIAPADLGVD

-677 RAKAEGPRTLGTD
+677 RAKAEGPRTLGVD

-695 PVFVMNGRYGAYV
+695 NVYLMNGRYGAYV
-708 QLGETPIKGQR
+708 QLGETP
-719 AKVKGEEASKVKGEG
+719 EG
-734 ASKGKGGDAKPKRA
+734 KKAEKPKRA
-748 SLQAGMSEDTVTLDE
+748 SLQAGMSESSVTLDD

-770 PRVLGLHPDDNEPVV
+770 PRVVGLHPDDNEPILA
-785 TNFGRFGPYV
+785 NFGRFGPYV
-795 KHGDEFRSLESEE
+795 KHGDEFRSLESDD
-808 DVFGISFDAALAL
+808 DVFSVGLDAAVAL
-821 LRAPKQSR
+821 LRAPKGSR
-829 RRQTQKKVLRELSA
+829 RRQSAQKKVLRELSA
-843 DGSTLKL
+843 DGTVLKV

-865 ASLPRGTSPES
+865 ASLPKGGNPES
-876 LTYAQAA
+876 LTYEQAM
-883 ELIAARRD
+883 ELLAA
-891 AVPMPRRR
+891 
-899 ARGQGARPQGSGP
+899 
-912 RPQSGPRGQAPGTR
+912 
-926 PKATGR
+926 
-932 RRARRPDS
+932 

>member
-1 MAKPLVIVESPA
+1 MAAAKPLVIVESPA

-20 FLGNRYRVE
+20 FLGSKYRVE

-39 ESAAEVPKDIKEK
+39 ESASDVPKEIKEK
-52 EWGRL
+52 DWGRL
-57 GVDVESDFTPYYV
+57 GVDVEQDFTPYYV

-83 TAVKEASELLL
+83 TAVKDASELLL

-102 ESISWHLAQLL
+102 ESISWHLTQVL

-133 EALANP
+133 EALDNP
-139 SDVNENLVRAQ
+139 ADVNENLVRAQ

-196 RAFRAGVFWD
+196 RAFRSAEYWD
-206 LEASMEGEGRRFVAT
+206 VEAAMKGEGREFIAT
-221 LVRIGDQRIASGK
+221 LVRINEQRIATGK
-234 DFDPQTGRL
+234 DFDAQTGALRNQTARL
-243 KNQVRLIDEA
+243 LDGATTQKLVEAVRTN
-253 SAGALVDAMV
+253 V
-263 GNLPWTVSSVEQK
+263 PWTVTNVEQK

-301 ATERTMQVAQR
+301 STERTMQVAQR
-312 LFQGLEGVGGGQGL
+312 LFQGVDIGNGQMEGL

-339 KALGESARVIREIFG
+339 KAINESARVIREMFG
-354 AEFHDG
+354 GEYYDG

-377 IRPTDFRLT
+377 IRPTDFRLA
-386 PAQLEGALD
+386 PSQLEGVLD
-395 FDELRVYELIWKR
+395 PDDVRVYELIWKR

-424 EISAKGTGGEVA
+424 EISAQGSSGETA
-436 VLTASGKAIEFAGFR
+436 VFTASGKAIEFAGFR

-472 PQCRVGDRIHRDGST
+472 PQCSVGDRIHSNGTT
-487 PIALL
+487 PITLVGAE
-492 DTVPKRHETT
+492 PKRHETV
-502 PPARYTEASLIKE
+502 PPARFTEASLIKE

-540 FRQSK
+540 FRQGK

-563 FGDFVETDFTAEMED
+563 FGDFVESDFTAEMED
-578 DLDEISRGEREWVA
+578 DLDEISRGEREWIA

-597 YYGDK
+597 YYGDR

-620 PVLTLGEDDDSGEPV
+620 PVLDLGTDSESGEAV
-635 RVRIGRF
+635 RIRIGRF
-642 GPFVQVGEGGPGRT
+642 GPFVQVAEGGPGRT
-656 ASLPEDVAPADLTVE
+656 ASLPEDVAPADLTVH
-671 KALELV
+671 KAMELV
-677 RAKAEGPRTLGTD
+677 RAKAEGPRTLGVD
-690 PATGL
+690 PATGQN
-695 PVFVMNGRYGAYV
+695 VYVMNGRYGAYV
-708 QLGETPIKGQR
+708 QLGETP
-719 AKVKGEEASKVKGEG
+719 EA
-734 ASKGKGGDAKPKRA
+734 KGKGQKAEKPKRA
-748 SLQAGMSEDTVTLDE
+748 SLQAGMTDSTVTLEE
-763 ALRLLSL
+763 ALKLLSL
-770 PRVLGLHPDDNEPVV
+770 PRVVGIHPDDDEPIT

-795 KHGDEFRSLESEE
+795 KHGDEFRSLESED
-808 DVFGISFDAALAL
+808 DVFNISFDAALAL

-829 RRQTQKKVLRELSA
+829 RRPAAQKKVLRELTEN
-843 DGSTLKL
+843 GMTLKVL
-850 MAGRYGPY
+850 AGRYGPY

-865 ASLPRGTSPES
+865 ASIPKTTAPEA
-876 LTYAQAA
+876 LTYAQAT
-883 ELIAARRD
+883 ELLAARRD
-891 AVPMPRRR
+891 AAPSPRGGR
-899 ARGQGARPQGSGP
+899 ARP
-912 RPQSGPRGQAPGTR
+912 RAV
-926 PKATGR
+926 KATASSG
-932 RRARRPDS
+932 RARRKAVGA